1 MKLSQYLGLLQRN
14 NNRPWFVENKTLF
27 DDVRQQWYDDLDH
40 MISLVGLWEPRV
52 ASISARDAS
61 YRIYRDTRFSLDKT
75 PYKTYFSAILSPRGK
90 RLKAADYY
98 IHAGA
103 PGTESLTAGGYW
115 AGDSSALQKLRHAI
129 VDNIEEFRAIID
141 SPEFSA
147 LYPGWYGPRL
157 KSAPKG
163 WPRNH
168 PEIELLRL
176 QVIGREHRL
185 PGDFFDDPSWP
196 EKAADLL
203 RPLKPLIDFINYS
216 LLDE

>member
-1 MKLSQYLGLLQRN
+1 MRLTQFLDNLQYN
-14 NNRPWFVENKTLF
+14 NTRTWFAEHRAEY
-27 DDVRQQWYDDLDH
+27 DDVRLKWYDDMERL
-40 MISLVGLWEPRV
+40 IALVAEWEPRV
-52 ASISARDAS
+52 ASLTPKDAS

-75 PYKTYFSAILSPRGK
+75 PYKTFFSAILSPRGK

-115 AGDSSALQKLRHAI
+115 AADSVSLQKLRRAM
-129 VDNIEEFRAIID
+129 VDNIEEFEEIINN
-141 SPEFSA
+141 PEFLS
-147 LYPGWYGPRL
+147 LYPHWYGPQL

-168 PEIELLRL
+168 PNIDLLRL
-176 QVIGREHRL
+176 QMIGREHIL
-185 PGDFFDDPSWP
+185 PTKFFDDPSWP
-196 EKAADLL
+196 DKAAGLL

>member
-1 MKLSQYLGLLQRN
+1 M
-14 NNRPWFVENKTLF
+14 
-27 DDVRQQWYDDLDH
+27 
-40 MISLVGLWEPRV
+40 
-52 ASISARDAS
+52 
-61 YRIYRDTRFSLDKT
+61 
-75 PYKTYFSAILSPRGK
+75 
-90 RLKAADYY
+90 
-98 IHAGA
+98 
-103 PGTESLTAGGYW
+103 
-115 AGDSSALQKLRHAI
+115 
-129 VDNIEEFRAIID
+129 DNIEEFRAIID

-185 PGDFFDDPSWP
+185 SGDFFDDPFWP
-196 EKAADLL
+196 EKVADLL